1 MEVNV
6 NFVFFEEL
14 QDRSEDSGDVLR
26 VVVVREGKNPDAA
39 LEAASSDFFPL
50 QLD

>member
-14 QDRSEDSGDVLR
+14 QDRSEDSGAILR
-26 VVVVREGKNPDAA
+26 VVVVREGKNLDDA
-39 LEAASSDFFPL
+39 LEAASTDFFPL

>member
-14 QDRSEDSGDVLR
+14 QDKSEDNGDVLR
-26 VVVVREGKNPDAA
+26 IAIVREGKNLDAA
-39 LEAASSDFFPL
+39 LEAGSTDFFPL
-50 QLD
+50 QLE